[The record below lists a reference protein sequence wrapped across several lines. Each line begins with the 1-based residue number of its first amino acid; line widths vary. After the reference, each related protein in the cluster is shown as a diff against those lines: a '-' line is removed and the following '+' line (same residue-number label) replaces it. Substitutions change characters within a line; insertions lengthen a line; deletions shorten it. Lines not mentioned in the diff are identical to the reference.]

1 MKKMIIDIDSQI
13 IWLHKHS
20 QQLLCAGVFLPTLLL
35 FICSVNTVSESIR
48 TANATSISVT
58 AVTDKVQVN
67 LNMDDGSHEVSLAA
81 AKPATTTVAPTSLAL
96 TLTGIIAS
104 DDRVFSQ
111 AIITSQG
118 GPRNYNQGEYIEGL
132 SNVFIEKIDINTVS
146 LNNNG
151 TSQIMTLLDEEPT
164 PSSQTQEQTKKA
176 RFLSDFII
184 SNPVYE
190 NEKLTGVK
198 LYPRGAA
205 SRFTRL
211 GFKFGDIAL
220 KINNHILSEP
230 EEMKAALNELGT
242 LGAAQFTV
250 LRNSNEKLINA
261 STMDVE

>member
-1 MKKMIIDIDSQI
+1 MKKMIIDIDRLI

-20 QQLLCAGVFLPTLLL
+20 QQMLCAVVIFPTLLL
-35 FICSVNTVSESIR
+35 FICTVNTYCESIR
-48 TANATSISVT
+48 DTNVSSTLVPAIA
-58 AVTDKVQVN
+58 DKVNVN
-67 LNMDDGSHEVSLAA
+67 LNMDDGSHEGSLAVAKSA
-81 AKPATTTVAPTSLAL
+81 ATTVAPVSLAL

-132 SNVFIEKIDINTVS
+132 SGVFIEKIDINTVRI
-146 LNNNG
+146 NNNG
-151 TSQIMTLLDEEPT
+151 TSQLMTLLDEDPT
-164 PSSQTQEQTKKA
+164 PPSKAPEQTKKT

-211 GFKFGDIAL
+211 GFKSGDIAL

-230 EEMKAALNELGT
+230 EGMKAALNELST
-242 LGAAQFTV
+242 LGSAQFTV